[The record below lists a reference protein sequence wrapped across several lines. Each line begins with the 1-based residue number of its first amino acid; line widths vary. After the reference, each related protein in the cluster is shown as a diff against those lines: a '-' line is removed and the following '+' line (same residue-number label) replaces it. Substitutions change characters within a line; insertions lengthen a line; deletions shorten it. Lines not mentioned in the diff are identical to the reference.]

1 MTHISSAGWLSEMD
15 GAVYDSLQKALCK
28 RVKKESDMK
37 WKIVFKE
44 SSLEVGMK
52 FNLQQKCAYF
62 IQEKLSKFHR
72 QKKSYEYL

>member
-1 MTHISSAGWLSEMD
+1 
-15 GAVYDSLQKALCK
+15 
-28 RVKKESDMK
+28 MK

-52 FNLQQKCAYF
+52 FNLQQKCADF

-72 QKKSYEYL
+72 EKKSNEYLYKKRSGERGLTT